1 MMLRKLLDDFDF
13 SFADRLTVTI
23 DHYTFTTGFTALR
36 VFYGHYNVVEFH
48 VIVESNTIDSVVLT
62 K

>member
-1 MMLRKLLDDFDF
+1 MLLRELLDNSGF
-13 SFADRLTVTI
+13 SFADRMTVTA

-36 VFYGHYNVVEFH
+36 VFYGHYDVIEFH
-48 VIVESNTIDSVVLT
+48 MLAGSKTIDSVVIT

>member
-1 MMLRKLLDDFDF
+1 MLLRKLLDDSSF
-13 SFADRLTVTI
+13 SFADRLTVT
-23 DHYTFTTGFTALR
+23 DDYCTFTTGFKALR

-48 VIVESNTIDSVVLT
+48 VIAGSKTIDSVVIT